1 MPTLDY
7 EKRFNYA
14 LQKKTVIA
22 TNSQNFYNGIKLH
35 LITHLSSSKMKYG
48 AFIRTTDTQ
57 LLELAH
63 KENVKYNYESTNK
76 NNNSVR
82 KQLLVNRRRVLHCD
96 NIINYQDTTLL
107 SSNKKISLHRNK
119 VIGGT
124 QKTKTVILCSNRLLN
139 LKVTW

>member
-1 MPTLDY
+1 VPTLDY
-7 EKRFNYA
+7 EKKFNYA

-63 KENVKYNYESTNK
+63 YESTNK

-96 NIINYQDTTLL
+96 NIIKYQDTTLL

>member
-7 EKRFNYA
+7 EKKFNYA

-63 KENVKYNYESTNK
+63 YESTNK

-96 NIINYQDTTLL
+96 NIIKYQDTTLL